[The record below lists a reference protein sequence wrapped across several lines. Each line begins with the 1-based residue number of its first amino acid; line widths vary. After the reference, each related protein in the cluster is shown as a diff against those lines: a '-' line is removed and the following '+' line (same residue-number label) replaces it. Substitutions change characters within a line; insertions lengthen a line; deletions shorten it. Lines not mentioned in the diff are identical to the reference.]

1 MPLIHPKLMLF
12 AIVTSVLTGCL
23 PHKSPNQVY
32 IEYNSKVIG
41 GIDYD
46 EEKAYY
52 SKRKQQEV
60 ELKVPQYME
69 QMKKSREEVI
79 EFYVNF
85 SRAVAKCKELTLVSE
100 VINGNTSILE
110 YSQKDICGNESTSK
124 EKQVIYMVEEN
135 GWKLD
140 RVEISL

>member
-1 MPLIHPKLMLF
+1 
-12 AIVTSVLTGCL
+12 
-23 PHKSPNQVY
+23 VY